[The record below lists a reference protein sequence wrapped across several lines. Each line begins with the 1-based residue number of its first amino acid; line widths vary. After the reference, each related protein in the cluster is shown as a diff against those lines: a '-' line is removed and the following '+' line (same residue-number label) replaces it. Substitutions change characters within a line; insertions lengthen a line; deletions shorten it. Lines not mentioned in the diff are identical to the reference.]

1 MEKEI
6 YSTSWSCPSNIAL
19 VKYWGKHGRQL
30 PNNPSVSFTLDY
42 CRTET
47 SVSLVQRTR
56 EEAFVE
62 LFFEGKPNKL
72 FSDRIENHLN
82 NLKTELPWVNDYRFV
97 ITTQNSFPH
106 SSGIASS
113 ASAFG
118 ALGLCLAELNSQ
130 IVGKAVDFEW
140 NFASRLARLGSGS
153 AARSLFDGFAV
164 WGHNSFVDGFS
175 NDFAQQ
181 LPQVHPIFNKL
192 HDSIAIVHAGVKEV
206 SSSAGHSLMDNHP
219 FAAARY
225 EQAQKHVAALITCLK
240 DGNWS
245 TFSQIVEKEALTLH
259 ALMMT
264 SGQPFVLLKPASL
277 AIIEQIQRFRSQTNM
292 PITYT
297 IDAGPNIHI
306 LYPYEHS
313 EAIQG
318 FIESDLK
325 KNVDIAHVIHD
336 KAGKGPYKLT

>member
-1 MEKEI
+1 MEKAD
-6 YSTSWSCPSNIAL
+6 YSVGWSCPSNIAL

-30 PNNPSVSFTLDY
+30 PNNPSISFTLDY

-47 SVSLVQRTR
+47 SVSLFHRNA
-56 EEAFVE
+56 ESPFVE
-62 LFFEGKPNKL
+62 LFFEGKPNTL
-72 FSDRIENHLN
+72 FSDRIENYLN
-82 NLKTELPWVNDYRFV
+82 NLKAELSWVNDYRFL

-130 IVGKAVDFEW
+130 IVGKAHNFEMD
-140 NFASRLARLGSGS
+140 FASRLARLGSGS
-153 AARSLFDGFAV
+153 AARSLFSGFAV
-164 WGHNSFVDGFS
+164 WGESTLLDGFS
-175 NDFAQQ
+175 NEFAQQ
-181 LPQVHPIFNKL
+181 LPPVHPIFSNL

-206 SSSAGHSLMDNHP
+206 SSSAGHSLMKNHP
-219 FAAARY
+219 FANARY
-225 EQAQKHVAALITCLK
+225 EQAQKHVATLITCLK
-240 DGNWS
+240 EGDWT
-245 TFSQIVEKEALTLH
+245 TFSLIVEKEALTLH
-259 ALMMT
+259 ALMM
-264 SGQPFVLLKPASL
+264 SSEQAFVLLKPASL
-277 AIIEQIQRFRSQTNM
+277 AIIEQIHRFRKQTNL

-306 LYPYEHS
+306 LYPGEHS
-313 EAIQG
+313 EAIRG